1 MSVLANACRA
11 INNAARAKKR
21 QVFLKFIGNE
31 TKNFLIEMKKHGYIS
46 TLSFVQSLNKEKAI
60 VGLNGRLTKCGAIC
74 PRFSYKGDQVLETA
88 NRLKPARQF
97 GHVIFN
103 TRKGYLDQN
112 EAVSSSIGGAIVGF
126 FY

>member
-31 TKNFLIEMKKHGYIS
+31 TKNFLMEMKKHGYIS

-74 PRFSYKGDQVLETA
+74 PRFSFENHQVLETA

-112 EAVSSSIGGAIVGF
+112 EAVSSNIGGAIIGF

>member
-31 TKNFLIEMKKHGYIS
+31 TKNFLVEMKKHGYIS
-46 TLSFVQSLNKEKAI
+46 ALTFVQSLNKEKAI

-74 PRFSYKGDQVLETA
+74 PRFSYGSHQVLETA

-112 EAVSSSIGGAIVGF
+112 EAVSSNIGGAIIGF

>member
-1 MSVLANACRA
+1 MCLCTVCAVLWQNSSKFAQKFSTLDMSVLANACRA

-46 TLSFVQSLNKEKAI
+46 TLTFVQSLNKEKAI

-74 PRFSYKGDQVLETA
+74 PRFS
-88 NRLKPARQF
+88 
-97 GHVIFN
+97 
-103 TRKGYLDQN
+103 
-112 EAVSSSIGGAIVGF
+112 
-126 FY
+126 

>member
-1 MSVLANACRA
+1 MSILANACRT

-21 QVFLKFIGNE
+21 QVFLKFISNE
-31 TKNFLIEMKKHGYIS
+31 TKHLLIEMKKHGYIS
-46 TLSFVQSLNKEKAI
+46 SLSFVQSLDKEKAI
-60 VGLNGRLTKCGAIC
+60 IGLNGRLTKCGAIC
-74 PRFSYKGDQVLETA
+74 PRFNYEADKILETA

-97 GHVIFN
+97 GHVLFN

-112 EAVSSSIGGAIVGF
+112 EAVNVKIGGAIIGF

>member
-1 MSVLANACRA
+1 MSVLANACKA

-21 QVFLKFIGNE
+21 EIFVKFISNE
-31 TKNFLIEMKKHGYIS
+31 TKHFLIEMKKHGYIS
-46 TLSFVQSLNKEKAI
+46 SLTFVQSLNKEKALI
-60 VGLNGRLTKCGAIC
+60 GLNGRLTKCGAIC
-74 PRFSYKGDQVLETA
+74 PRFSYGADQVLETA

-97 GHVIFN
+97 GHVLFN

-112 EAVSSSIGGAIVGF
+112 EAVEERIGGAIIGY